1 MALVE
6 RNKMNLADRAAL
18 ENAVAAEERM
28 KAIFDYNVMMG
39 NIEDPNEVDEDE

>member
-6 RNKMNLADRAAL
+6 RNKMDLSDKAAL

-28 KAIFDYNVMMG
+28 RAIFDYNVMMG
-39 NIEDPNEVDEDE
+39 HIEDPNEVTEDE